1 MKNLTNNEFVAK
13 DLTKITT
20 TLNKGYECEVKY
32 AGEKVSVHKIKR
44 KLLYKVSQES
54 DIKNYLIDNIVELI
68 KANPT
73 AKVEFKRENDKI
85 AIVFVKREE
94 IK

>member
-13 DLTKITT
+13 DLNKITN
-20 TLNKGYECEVKY
+20 TLNKGYECEVRY
-32 AGEKVSVHKIKR
+32 ASERVSVIKIKR
-44 KLLYKVSQES
+44 KLLYKVSQET

-73 AKVEFKRENDKI
+73 AKVELKRENDKI
-85 AIVFVKREE
+85 AIVLVKREE
-94 IK
+94 IR